1 MSYGRCGYTDDDDNG
16 SFAMWRGQV
25 ASAIRGKRGQAF
37 LRDLIAALDAMPE
50 KELIAHELRKDGA
63 VCALGCLGAARG
75 VALEDID
82 PEDHETLSETFNI
95 AHQLV
100 QEVEW
105 VNDESGGYWKTDTPA
120 KRWQRVRDWAAQNL
134 KG

>member
-1 MSYGRCGYTDDDDNG
+1 MSYGRCGYTDDDDDG
-16 SFAMWRGQV
+16 SLAMWRGQV
-25 ASAIRGKRGQAF
+25 ASAIRGRRGQTF

-50 KELIAHELRKDGA
+50 KQLIAHELRQDGA

-75 VALEDID
+75 VALEEID
-82 PEDHETLSETFNI
+82 PEDHETLSRMFNI
-95 AHQLV
+95 ARQLV

-105 VNDESGGYWKTDTPA
+105 INDESGDYTPE
-120 KRWQRVRDWAAQNL
+120 KRWRRVRDWAARNI